1 MTVGE
6 KRLQEVYVP
15 LFYILC
21 KDLSENKVL
30 VSGECGASICSWSLF
45 LGMLLLA
52 DGFAVT
58 VIGL

>member
-1 MTVGE
+1 MGE
-6 KRLQEVYVP
+6 KRLQEVNVP

-21 KDLSENKVL
+21 KDMSENKFF
-30 VSGECGASICSWSLF
+30 VSGECGASMCYWSLF